1 MEKPRLAAPRRL
13 RCRVVN
19 RKGKTMALEMKG
31 DVVSALASSVTLPRM
46 VRVKQLFDHSHFEP
60 EEIPTVVHDRLDRP
74 EMRERIRP
82 GMSVAIT
89 CGSRGVANIAA
100 ITKAIV
106 DFVKECGGEP
116 FVFPA
121 MGSHG
126 GATAEGQT
134 GILAGYGVT
143 EEFLGCPIRSSMEV
157 VQVGN
162 REDNG
167 WPVYVDRYAAEADGI
182 ILCGRVKAHTA
193 FRGPYESGILKMA
206 VIGMGKQKGAEQV
219 HQDGFR
225 EMGYDLPQIAK
236 VIFENTNILGAIA
249 LGENAFDET
258 CIIEGLLKEEVFDR
272 EPDILKRTKERLGK
286 IYFDDID
293 VLVVDRIGKDIS
305 GDGMDPNITGRFAVP
320 HVKGDR
326 NVQHIAVLDLTEET
340 HGNCNGLGLSDV
352 TTARLVNK
360 IDVDAT
366 FPNVVTSTVLCTPRI
381 PLFTRS
387 DEDCIK
393 IALRTCNF
401 IDRANPRIV
410 HIEDTMRLEEIFI
423 SEAMLEEARNNPH
436 VEILSEPEDW
446 HFDEQGNLW

>member
-1 MEKPRLAAPRRL
+1 
-13 RCRVVN
+13 
-19 RKGKTMALEMKG
+19 MALDFKG
-31 DVVSALASSVTLPRM
+31 DVVSSLAASVTLPRM
-46 VRVKQLFDHSHFEP
+46 VRVKQLLDHSHYEP
-60 EEIPTVVHDRLDRP
+60 EEIPAIVHRELDRP
-74 EMRERIRP
+74 EMRARIRP
-82 GMSVAIT
+82 GMRVAVT
-89 CGSRGVANIAA
+89 CGSRGVANIAI

-106 DFVKECGGEP
+106 DFVKECGAEP

-126 GATAEGQT
+126 GATAEGQI
-134 GILAGYGVT
+134 GILTGYGVT
-143 EEFLGCPIRSSMEV
+143 EDFLGCPILSSMEV

-167 WPVYVDRYAAEADGI
+167 WPVYVDKYAAEADGI

-219 HQDGFR
+219 HQDGFLK
-225 EMGYDLPQIAK
+225 MGTDLPEIAR
-236 VIFENTNILGAIA
+236 VIFQNTNILGAVA

-258 CIIEGLLKEEVFDR
+258 CIIEGLLKEEIFDR
-272 EPDILKRTKERLGK
+272 EPDILTRTKARLGK
-286 IYFDDID
+286 IFFDDID

-320 HVKGDR
+320 HVQGEK

-366 FPNVVTSTVLCTPRI
+366 YPNVVTSTVLCTPRI
-381 PLFTRS
+381 PLFARS

-401 IDRANPRIV
+401 IDREHPRIV
-410 HIEDTMRLEEIFI
+410 HIQDTMRLEEIEI
-423 SEAMLEEARNNPH
+423 SEAMLEEALHNPNIE
-436 VEILSEPEDW
+436 VLSEPKEW
-446 HFDEQGNLW
+446 PFDEKGNLW

>member
-1 MEKPRLAAPRRL
+1 
-13 RCRVVN
+13 
-19 RKGKTMALEMKG
+19 MALEFKG
-31 DVVSALASSVTLPRM
+31 DVVSSLASTVSLPRM
-46 VRVKQLFDHSHFEP
+46 VRVKQLLDHSHYEP
-60 EEIPTVVHDRLDRP
+60 EEIPAIVHAQLDRP
-74 EMRERIRP
+74 EMRARIKP
-82 GMSVAIT
+82 GMSVAVT
-89 CGSRGVANIAA
+89 CGSRGVANIAV
-100 ITKAIV
+100 ITKSIV
-106 DFVKECGGEP
+106 DFVKECGGKP
-116 FVFPA
+116 FVFPS

-134 GILAGYGVT
+134 GILTGYGVT

-157 VQVGN
+157 VQVGT
-162 REDNG
+162 RPDNG

-219 HQDGFR
+219 HQDGFLK
-225 EMGYDLPQIAK
+225 MGTDLPIIAR
-236 VIFENTNILGAIA
+236 VIFDKTNILGAVA

-258 CIIEGLLKEEVFDR
+258 CIIEGLLGEEVFDR
-272 EPDILKRTKERLGK
+272 EPDILTRTKARLGK
-286 IYFDDID
+286 IFFDNLD

-320 HVKGDR
+320 HVQGEK

-366 FPNVVTSTVLCTPRI
+366 YPNVVTSTVLCTPRI
-381 PLFTRS
+381 PLFARS

-401 IDRANPRIV
+401 IDREHPRIV
-410 HIEDTMRLEEIFI
+410 HIQDTMRLEEIEI
-423 SEAMLEEARNNPH
+423 SEAMLEEARSNPNI
-436 VEILSEPEDW
+436 EILSEPTPW
-446 HFDEQGNLW
+446 PFDENGNLW

>member
-1 MEKPRLAAPRRL
+1 
-13 RCRVVN
+13 
-19 RKGKTMALEMKG
+19 MALDFKG
-31 DVVSALASSVTLPRM
+31 DVVSSLAASVTLPRM
-46 VRVKQLFDHSHFEP
+46 VRVKQLLDHSHYEP
-60 EEIPTVVHDRLDRP
+60 EEIPAIVHRELDRP
-74 EMRERIRP
+74 EMRARIRP
-82 GMSVAIT
+82 SMRVAVT
-89 CGSRGVANIAA
+89 CGSRGVANIAI

-106 DFVKECGGEP
+106 DFVKECGAEP

-126 GATAEGQT
+126 GATAEGQI
-134 GILAGYGVT
+134 GILTGYGVT
-143 EEFLGCPIRSSMEV
+143 EDFLGCPILSSMEV

-167 WPVYVDRYAAEADGI
+167 WPVYVDKYAAEADGI

-219 HQDGFR
+219 HQDGFLK
-225 EMGYDLPQIAK
+225 MGTDLPEIAR
-236 VIFENTNILGAIA
+236 VIFQNTNILGAIA

-258 CIIEGLLKEEVFDR
+258 CIIEGLLKEEIFDR
-272 EPDILKRTKERLGK
+272 EPDILTRTKARLGK
-286 IYFDDID
+286 IFFDDID

-320 HVKGDR
+320 HVQGEK

-366 FPNVVTSTVLCTPRI
+366 YPNVVTSTVLCTPRI
-381 PLFTRS
+381 PLFARS

-401 IDRANPRIV
+401 IDREHPRIV
-410 HIEDTMRLEEIFI
+410 HIQDTMRLEEIEI
-423 SEAMLEEARNNPH
+423 SEAMLEEALHNPNIE
-436 VEILSEPEDW
+436 VLSEPKEW
-446 HFDEQGNLW
+446 PFDEKGNLW

>member
-1 MEKPRLAAPRRL
+1 
-13 RCRVVN
+13 
-19 RKGKTMALEMKG
+19 MALDFKG
-31 DVVSALASSVTLPRM
+31 DVVSSLAASVTLPRM
-46 VRVKQLFDHSHFEP
+46 VRVKQLLDHSHYEP
-60 EEIPTVVHDRLDRP
+60 EEIPAIVHRELDRP
-74 EMRERIRP
+74 EMRARIRP
-82 GMSVAIT
+82 GMRVAVT
-89 CGSRGVANIAA
+89 CGSRGVANIAI

-106 DFVKECGGEP
+106 DFVKECGAEP

-126 GATAEGQT
+126 GATAEGQI
-134 GILAGYGVT
+134 GILTGYGVT
-143 EEFLGCPIRSSMEV
+143 EDFLGCPILSSMEV

-167 WPVYVDRYAAEADGI
+167 WPVYVDKYAAEADGI

-219 HQDGFR
+219 HQDGFLK
-225 EMGYDLPQIAK
+225 MGTDLPEIAR
-236 VIFENTNILGAIA
+236 VIFQNTNILGAIA

-258 CIIEGLLKEEVFDR
+258 CIIEGLLKEEIFDR
-272 EPDILKRTKERLGK
+272 EPDILTRTKARLGK
-286 IYFDDID
+286 IFFDDID

-320 HVKGDR
+320 HVQGEK

-366 FPNVVTSTVLCTPRI
+366 YPNVVTSTVLCTPRI
-381 PLFTRS
+381 PLFARS

-401 IDRANPRIV
+401 IDREHPRIV
-410 HIEDTMRLEEIFI
+410 HIQDTMRLEEIEI
-423 SEAMLEEARNNPH
+423 SEAMLEEALHNPNIE
-436 VEILSEPEDW
+436 VLSEPKEW
-446 HFDEQGNLW
+446 PFDEKGNLW